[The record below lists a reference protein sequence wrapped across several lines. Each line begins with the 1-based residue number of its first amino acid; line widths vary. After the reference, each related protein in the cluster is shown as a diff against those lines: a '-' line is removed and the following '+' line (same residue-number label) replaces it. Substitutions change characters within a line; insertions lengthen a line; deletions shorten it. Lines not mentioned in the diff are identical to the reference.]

1 MQRRFIP
8 IRLLGGLLVLLVATA
23 GTVETSPPGFQQNPP
38 GPGGRSNAPGRGGAP
53 GRDVPAQNQET
64 PPLGT
69 ASIVGTIVVA
79 GTGAPARRARVTL
92 SGDTLRGG
100 RSATTDDQGRY
111 AFASLPAGRFTLSA
125 SKIGHLNVSYGQ
137 RVPGSGRPGTPIQL
151 EDGQRLTIR
160 LQIPKGGVISGTI
173 LDEHGEAVPGTQVRA
188 FRYSMQSGVR
198 TLQAAGN
205 DATDDRGI
213 YRIYGLQLGDYLICA
228 TPRPAF
234 PAGAPPA
241 LDRLQEAVAAMSP
254 QPGAAGQVATTV
266 LTDRLG
272 AAAAAQAE
280 AAQDEP
286 TTGYA
291 PVYFPGTTM
300 TSNATSVALNVGEER
315 LGVDFQLQLVAM
327 ARVEGMVIYPSGQ
340 EPGGLQIQLV
350 NVGDDVGGIGGSSAR
365 VDRDGKFRFSNV
377 APGQYTL
384 VARTGGPGP
393 MMGPAMEI
401 LGRTRT
407 RRRSGRG
414 HRPVKAEVSAAESRR
429 RVCGR
434 ALISRWTAAI
444 CRTWCSRCS
453 PRSRWRAVWSSTAPP
468 PRCRR
473 T

>member
-1 MQRRFIP
+1 
-8 IRLLGGLLVLLVATA
+8 
-23 GTVETSPPGFQQNPP
+23 
-38 GPGGRSNAPGRGGAP
+38 
-53 GRDVPAQNQET
+53 
-64 PPLGT
+64 
-69 ASIVGTIVVA
+69 
-79 GTGAPARRARVTL
+79 
-92 SGDTLRGG
+92 
-100 RSATTDDQGRY
+100 
-111 AFASLPAGRFTLSA
+111 
-125 SKIGHLNVSYGQ
+125 
-137 RVPGSGRPGTPIQL
+137 
-151 EDGQRLTIR
+151 
-160 LQIPKGGVISGTI
+160 
-173 LDEHGEAVPGTQVRA
+173 
-188 FRYSMQSGVR
+188 MQSGVR

-228 TPRPAF
+228 TPRPAL

-241 LDRLQEAVAAMSP
+241 LDRLQEVVAAMAT
-254 QPGAAGQVATTV
+254 QPGATGQVATTV
-266 LTDRLG
+266 LADRIG

-300 TSNATSVALNVGEER
+300 TNNATSVPLNVGEER

-350 NVGDDVGGIGGSSAR
+350 NVGDDVGGIGGNSAR

-384 VARTGGPGP
+384 VARTGGPGAND
-393 MMGPAMEI
+393 GPRHGDRWPDADAPAVRA
-401 LGRTRT
+401 RT
-407 RRRSGRG
+407 S
-414 HRPVKAEVSAAESRR
+414 PVKAEVPAAESRR

-434 ALISRWTAAI
+434 APISRWTAAI
-444 CRTWCSRCS
+444 CRTSCSRCS
-453 PRSRWRAVWSSTAPP
+453 PRSRWRAAWSSTAPP
-468 PRCRR
+468 RRCRP